1 MKFLLVIGSGSFI
14 GGISR
19 YLLSQLIHTRYTT
32 EFPIGTL
39 GVNILGCFFIG
50 LFFGLSEKLNFA
62 HEWQL
67 FLITGILG
75 GFTTFSAFSNET
87 FSLMRD
93 GQMWIAI
100 SYILLSVVFGIVA
113 TFLGFSLLKLF

>member
-19 YLLSQLIHTRYTT
+19 YLLSQMLHTRYTT
-32 EFPIGTL
+32 NFPIGTL

-50 LFFGLSEKLNFA
+50 IVFGLSEKLNFA

-93 GQMWIAI
+93 GQVWIAL

>member
-1 MKFLLVIGSGSFI
+1 MKLLFVIGSGSFI
-14 GGISR
+14 GGVSR
-19 YLLSQLIHTRYTT
+19 YLLSQLIHSKYTT
-32 EFPIGTL
+32 HFPIGTL
-39 GVNILGCFFIG
+39 GVNILGCFVIG
-50 LFFGLSEKLNFA
+50 LVFGLSEKMNFA

-87 FSLMRD
+87 FSLIRD
-93 GQMWIAI
+93 GQMWIAL
-100 SYILLSVVFGIVA
+100 SYILLSVVVGILA

>member
-39 GVNILGCFFIG
+39 GVNILGCFLIG

-93 GQMWIAI
+93 GQIWIAL

-113 TFLGFSLLKLF
+113 TFLGFSLIKLF

>member
-1 MKFLLVIGSGSFI
+1 MKLLLVIGSGSFI
-14 GGISR
+14 GGVSR
-19 YLLSQLIHTRYTT
+19 YLLSQIIHSRYTS

-50 LFFGLSEKLNFA
+50 LAFGLSEKLSFG

-87 FSLMRD
+87 FSLIRD
-93 GQMWIAI
+93 GQWWIALF
-100 SYILLSVVFGIVA
+100 YILLSVVFGIVA

>member
-14 GGISR
+14 GGVSR
-19 YLLSQLIHTRYTT
+19 YLLSQMLHTRYTT

-50 LFFGLSEKLNFA
+50 IVFGLSEKLNFA

-93 GQMWIAI
+93 GQIWIAL

-113 TFLGFSLLKLF
+113 TFLGFALLKLF

>member
-1 MKFLLVIGSGSFI
+1 MRLLFFIGSGSFI
-14 GGISR
+14 GGVSR
-19 YLLSQLIHTRYTT
+19 YLLSQLIHSKYTT
-32 EFPIGTL
+32 NFPIGTL
-39 GVNILGCFFIG
+39 GVNILGCFIIG
-50 LFFGLSEKLNFA
+50 LVFGLSEKMNFA

-87 FSLMRD
+87 FSLIRD
-93 GQMWIAI
+93 GQLWIAL
-100 SYILLSVVFGIVA
+100 SYILLSVVIGILA